1 MMKFL
6 IVIFVSRKIQ
16 RKVDILSII
25 TFLVW
30 EYEQMIRSM
39 LEFSHWKRATVYNL
53 LENVINKDL
62 LLINDKQEN
71 LEFLLMMN
79 FKNSCSSQCFFILNI

>member
-1 MMKFL
+1 MIMMKFL

-16 RKVDILSII
+16 RKVAILSII

-30 EYEQMIRSM
+30 EYKQMIRSM
-39 LEFSHWKRATVYNL
+39 FEFSPWKRATAYNL

-71 LEFLLMMN
+71 LELLLMMN
-79 FKNSCSSQCFFILNI
+79 FKN

>member
-1 MMKFL
+1 MIMMKFL

-30 EYEQMIRSM
+30 EYKQMIRSM
-39 LEFSHWKRATVYNL
+39 LEFSPWKRATAYNL

-71 LEFLLMMN
+71 LELLLMMN
-79 FKNSCSSQCFFILNI
+79 FKN